1 MSNGRYLKYVNDRLF
16 EVVKSYKV
24 NQMIVPKRHP
34 DKIDQQLLGLYV
46 KYHDGN
52 HVLREGDKLLIC
64 REVEDAQIIE
74 DESKIN

>member
-1 MSNGRYLKYVNDRLF
+1 
-16 EVVKSYKV
+16 
-24 NQMIVPKRHP
+24 MIIPKKHDSR
-34 DKIDQQLLGLYV
+34 IDQKLLGLYV
-46 KYHDGN
+46 DFHGGN

>member
-24 NQMIVPKRHP
+24 SQMIVPKRHEHRI
-34 DKIDQQLLGLYV
+34 DKELLGLYV
-46 KYHDGN
+46 NYHDAN

-74 DESKIN
+74 

>member
-16 EVVKSYKV
+16 EVLKAYKV
-24 NQMIVPKRHP
+24 QQMIIPKKHDSR
-34 DKIDQQLLGLYV
+34 IDQKLLGLYV
-46 KYHDGN
+46 DFHGGN